1 LTADLDKKAD
11 KNAGNLEAGDI
22 TSWQNKLGINDKA
35 DKSDI
40 TNLAKTDLTNI
51 TDDGKTTIKDLA
63 KGSVEVVGDGDI
75 VNVGKTT
82 ANDKDTYKVSVD
94 ASKLANNTA

>member
-1 LTADLDKKAD
+1 LTADLKGKANVTAD
-11 KNAGNLEAGDI
+11 NLSSDNV

-75 VNVGKTT
+75 VN
-82 ANDKDTYKVSVD
+82 
-94 ASKLANNTA
+94 